1 MKYLKLLLVC
11 IVMCFNCVSFA
22 DVGANY
28 YGDPSLHDPYYNL
41 ADDYARLGDWVKEKN
56 RQEALQHEQ
65 YEAELASVGLKLN
78 QTPETLVNEYTKKI
92 KLYEKKFSDGAKNLF
107 LALAIIGMVWSFGQL
122 ALKGSEFSNIGFEVV
137 RVMLVVGFFW
147 WLIMYAPTYLFTLFS
162 KFGNWASIGNA
173 SAGVGIAS
181 TTDLFP
187 KAFDLCNKFW
197 DPSYLKGRG
206 VEVWIAFV
214 FNIIFALFILITVMF
229 IFVNMVIMNVE
240 FVFMCY
246 VGIFILGLSGA
257 SWTRDI
263 AITYLRKLLGIS
275 LSYFGLLMICNI
287 GFLLLD
293 SETTKIIFNV
303 LKNPEANIV
312 NIFESEAILFL
323 LILVLA
329 KLVNAVPNLLSQL
342 VGGGASE
349 GYKVTAGAGAIA
361 QTAGGAVAGGLGAV
375 GKAVGGTT
383 FGLAK
388 GTVLGTARAGRSIL
402 GGQFRGA
409 GSEFASGFSGLGSFA
424 KNMFTPKTFRTM
436 DGGANAFSNIGK
448 R

>member
-1 MKYLKLLLVC
+1 
-11 IVMCFNCVSFA
+11 
-22 DVGANY
+22 
-28 YGDPSLHDPYYNL
+28 
-41 ADDYARLGDWVKEKN
+41 
-56 RQEALQHEQ
+56 
-65 YEAELASVGLKLN
+65 
-78 QTPETLVNEYTKKI
+78 
-92 KLYEKKFSDGAKNLF
+92 
-107 LALAIIGMVWSFGQL
+107 
-122 ALKGSEFSNIGFEVV
+122 
-137 RVMLVVGFFW
+137 
-147 WLIMYAPTYLFTLFS
+147 
-162 KFGNWASIGNA
+162 
-173 SAGVGIAS
+173 
-181 TTDLFP
+181 
-187 KAFDLCNKFW
+187 
-197 DPSYLKGRG
+197 
-206 VEVWIAFV
+206 
-214 FNIIFALFILITVMF
+214 
-229 IFVNMVIMNVE
+229 MVIMNVE

-409 GSEFASGFSGLGSFA
+409 GSEFASGFSGFGSFA
-424 KNMFTPKTFRTM
+424 KNMFTPKPFRTM

-448 R
+448 K